1 MMPSPKQPVTR
12 FKRLLRF
19 VPVLALL
26 PLILLVL
33 LNWPTAA
40 KQQSQ
45 EPNQPQPQ
53 NQNQPQNQTEPQ
65 NQTPPQTQPLPPP
78 PTPSQVPGPQRNAP
92 PRQNQPSRIFVPTYT
107 VIVPVT
113 VKDKQGQLVGDLQ
126 KGDFRIFADQVEQ
139 KIQNFSADAVPLSAV
154 VLIDNDLPDKAAD
167 QVQKSLVSISAGFG
181 PSDEA
186 AVVSYQQ
193 YPQTVSD
200 FSFNND
206 KLFTQLQR
214 IELTSHSTAI
224 VNDPTTAGPL
234 INGKP
239 VPNGMGVPIHGS
251 KRPKSDTSLTDAVYY
266 AADMLKSRGRD
277 RRKMIFLV
285 SDGSNTDNEHTFDE
299 TMHSLL
305 AADVSVYAISVSH
318 ELPIGKS
325 IAQRGAAVMQ
335 KYAVETGG
343 DTFYAAKQ
351 SDLERLY
358 ANVTE
363 EARNQYTLTFSPE
376 DVSNDRDFHQIE
388 VRVRR
393 PNLEVTA
400 RQGYYQSAI
409 GVGH

>member
-1 MMPSPKQPVTR
+1 M
-12 FKRLLRF
+12 
-19 VPVLALL
+19 
-26 PLILLVL
+26 
-33 LNWPTAA
+33 
-40 KQQSQ
+40 
-45 EPNQPQPQ
+45 
-53 NQNQPQNQTEPQ
+53 
-65 NQTPPQTQPLPPP
+65 
-78 PTPSQVPGPQRNAP
+78 
-92 PRQNQPSRIFVPTYT
+92 
-107 VIVPVT
+107 PVT

-186 AVVSYQQ
+186 ALVTYQEF
-193 YPQTVSD
+193 PQTVSD

-214 IELTSHSTAI
+214 LELASHSNAI

-239 VPNGMGVPIHGS
+239 VPNGMGVPLHGS
-251 KRPKSDTSLTDAVYY
+251 KRPRSDSSLTDALYY
-266 AADMLKSRGRD
+266 SADMLKARGRD
-277 RRKMIFLV
+277 RRKMVFLIT
-285 SDGSNTDNEHTFDE
+285 DGSNKENQHTFDE
-299 TMHSLL
+299 TLHSLL

-325 IAQRGAAVMQ
+325 IAQRGASEMQ

-343 DTFYAAKQ
+343 DTFYAAKEN
-351 SDLERLY
+351 DLERLY

-376 DVSNDRDFHQIE
+376 DVTNGRDFHVIE

-393 PNLEVTA
+393 PNLDVTA